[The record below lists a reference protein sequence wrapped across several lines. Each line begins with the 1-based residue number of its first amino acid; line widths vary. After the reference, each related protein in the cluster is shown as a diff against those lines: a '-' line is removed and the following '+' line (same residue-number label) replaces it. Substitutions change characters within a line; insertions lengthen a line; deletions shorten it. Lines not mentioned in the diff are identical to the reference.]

1 MEGATNITMLGKPI
15 RARKRPERLLE
26 TKSINEVC
34 KDYVDGYCANGPEC
48 SKTHVIYH
56 IAEAEVVPPQPLLY
70 DNELSLA
77 PRLAPTD
84 GNPFEDD
91 GPGMFAKH
99 GPKIKI
105 FPTTDEVST

>member
-1 MEGATNITMLGKPI
+1 MDPSVQRHM
-15 RARKRPERLLE
+15 
-26 TKSINEVC
+26 
-34 KDYVDGYCANGPEC
+34 
-48 SKTHVIYH
+48 
-56 IAEAEVVPPQPLLY
+56 PLLY

-99 GPKIKI
+99 GPRHDNDHEDISKIKI